1 MHTGMMNWWRSHRWG
16 CGDWAAMGCSPHGG
30 HGHGGFDGGDGCGDG
45 AGGGDG
51 DGLGGGAFGVR
62 RPLRFLAYK
71 LGLDQQQVGELAKI
85 LDELKTERAQGEV
98 DRRRTLSAFADAVS
112 GEVFDQARAKEAA
125 DLRVATAERLR
136 DAVTRALARI
146 HALLDKEQRERLGY
160 LIRTGTLVI

>member
-1 MHTGMMNWWRSHRWG
+1 MHTGVMSWWRAHRGG
-16 CGDWAAMGCSPHGG
+16 CGDWSAMAWAPRGG
-30 HGHGGFDGGDGCGDG
+30 HEGFDGGDGCGDG

-71 LGLDQQQVGELAKI
+71 LGLDQQQVGELAKV

-136 DAVTRALARI
+136 DAVAKALARI